1 MDNVCSHK
9 CNVYSNNFFF
19 GGGGVRKKIEGL
31 FNFTL
36 SLFRSNHGNL
46 GSGGF
51 LILHEMSFPFYF
63 NKGEGG
69 DFKKAIKMQTSL
81 INI

>member
-1 MDNVCSHK
+1 M
-9 CNVYSNNFFF
+9 
-19 GGGGVRKKIEGL
+19 GIEVTFKGL
-31 FNFTL
+31 FNFKL

-63 NKGEGG
+63 IKGEGG
-69 DFKKAIKMQTSL
+69 RF
-81 INI
+81 

>member
-1 MDNVCSHK
+1 MI
-9 CNVYSNNFFF
+9 FFW
-19 GGGGVRKKIEGL
+19 GGGGVGVGIEVTFKGL
-31 FNFTL
+31 FNFKL

-63 NKGEGG
+63 IKGEGG